1 MTYEVNVSAE
11 FENRDLAERACRL
24 IRDQIPGVH
33 SITIHIGRKQN
44 KAYGYEYP
52 AAKNMDNAGKQT
64 IGLIDNKR
72 FNGIPSINNFH
83 DDYLNPSKT
92 EPELRRAAYVS
103 VRAPLE
109 CRHSLTSLMTCCHGL
124 KVTVVKQPK

>member
-33 SITIHIGRKQN
+33 SITIYVGRKRN

-52 AAKNMDNAGKQT
+52 ATNNMDLSGKQT
-64 IGLIDNKR
+64 IGLIDNNR
-72 FNGIPSINNFH
+72 FNGIPSINDNK
-83 DDYLNPSKT
+83 DDYIDSSKT
-92 EPELRRAAYVS
+92 EPELKRAAYVS

-109 CRHSLTSLMTCCHGL
+109 CRQSLTSLMTCCHGL
-124 KVTVVKQPK
+124 KITVVKQPK

>member
-33 SITIHIGRKQN
+33 SITIYIGRKQN

-72 FNGIPSINNFH
+72 FNGVPSINNFH
-83 DDYLNPSKT
+83 DDYLNPSKQSQN
-92 EPELRRAAYVS
+92 LGV
-103 VRAPLE
+103 PL
-109 CRHSLTSLMTCCHGL
+109 M
-124 KVTVVKQPK
+124 